1 MAVLRPRHITDAT
14 IVRRHSRHWSIL
26 ALILALVC
34 GQSAGLQL
42 VAWAGMLATRLTTT
56 SVSEAVASTFDGS
69 SPCALCCMAAALD
82 RNDRNGDAAK
92 GDPAGPRRPTKVVK
106 QDMLISSL
114 PCLDAAALPL
124 DLIEFFLMRQVF
136 PHSFTLPPEPPPP
149 QV

>member
-34 GQSAGLQL
+34 GQSAGVQL
-42 VAWAGMLATRLTTT
+42 VAWAGMLATRLATT

-82 RNDRNGDAAK
+82 RHGGHGDAAK
-92 GDPAGPRRPTKVVK
+92 GDPRLPTKVVK
-106 QDMLISSL
+106 QDMLLTSM
-114 PCLDAAALPL
+114 PQLDAAAVPQQVL
-124 DLIEFFLMRQVF
+124 DFSLVRQAV
-136 PHSFTLPPEPPPP
+136 PRGLGLQPELPPPRA
-149 QV
+149 